1 MLPHDSMSVREKI
14 VTDLC
19 SRINHDVCQQH
30 GVPTDLYILTDHDVW
45 TNVGVFSNLGGRMN
59 YRCGVDARRI
69 FRRLIEKF
77 NRPGKCEIG
86 VAAAQHGARNVGKV
100 FGHND
105 CPRLCSSRS

>member
-1 MLPHDSMSVREKI
+1 MLPHDSMSVCEKI

-19 SRINHDVCQQH
+19 SRIDHDVCQQH

-69 FRRLIEKF
+69 FLPLIEKF
-77 NRPGKCEIG
+77 NRPCKFGIW
-86 VAAAQHGARNVGKV
+86 VSAAQHCARNVLKRV
-100 FGHND
+100 
-105 CPRLCSSRS
+105 